1 LKIVLGSSTRAA
13 DGSSG
18 LGRALAT
25 ANWTSAHLP
34 LQTLLPLWTRR
45 TLRQQLEPPSTIYS
59 QVSIFS
65 IYESPG
71 LFFGGGKVKWPVHD
85 CILHNPDRILRKV
98 SKNFRIYRINSD
110 FIFKINFLIF
120 LDKLNSP
127 QNSTGKT
134 AVRIHLQPYVTRP
147 RAGPGA
153 LYSGFISCTA
163 RCRSSSSSSRSSSR
177 VYMYM

>member
-13 DGSSG
+13 DESAG
-18 LGRALAT
+18 LSRALAA

-45 TLRQQLEPPSTIYS
+45 TLRQQLEPPSTIYF

-71 LFFGGGKVKWPVHD
+71 LFFFEKKSNGRSTTAS
-85 CILHNPDRILRKV
+85 CIIQIVFGRKFQ
-98 SKNFRIYRINSD
+98 KIFRIYRINSD

-120 LDKLNSP
+120 LDKLNSS
-127 QNSTGKT
+127 QNSTGK
-134 AVRIHLQPYVTRP
+134 L
-147 RAGPGA
+147 
-153 LYSGFISCTA
+153 GFEYNTPIPLPFDTKI
-163 RCRSSSSSSRSSSR
+163 
-177 VYMYM
+177 